1 MRSLKII
8 AIGNGLG
15 LAATI
20 AVSYGSNTGIL
31 DGHTMA
37 ELSARYPTLVTPAPY
52 AFSIWGLIYLSL
64 IGSVGYSARAAFQR
78 RDDPAF
84 RKRGDLAFQR
94 REDPALRIGGW
105 FLVTCVANCC
115 WVLAWLY
122 GHTGLSVLLMM
133 LLLGALLRIIV
144 LTDMELTDPL
154 WPEIVFVWWPF
165 CLYTGWI
172 TVAILAN
179 IAAWLVKLGIGVS
192 ALEAIGLLVVAGAAY
207 LFMTWKRNMRE
218 YAFVGVWA
226 LAAIARADWHRA
238 PSVAGVATALAL
250 VLFISSSIHG
260 YRNRAYGPFRKR

>member
-20 AVSYGSNTGIL
+20 AVSYGSNTGIFA
-31 DGHTMA
+31 GHTMA
-37 ELSARYPTLVTPAPY
+37 GLSAQYPTLVTPAPY

-64 IGSVGYSARAAFQR
+64 IGFVGYFARAAFQ
-78 RDDPAF
+78 A
-84 RKRGDLAFQR
+84 
-94 REDPALRIGGW
+94 REDPALCIGGW

-122 GHTGLSVLLMM
+122 GYMGLSVLLMV

-154 WPEIVFVWWPF
+154 WPGIVFVWWPF

-192 ALEAIGLLVVAGAAY
+192 TWGAIGLLMVAGAVY

-238 PSVAGVATALAL
+238 PSVAGVAAALAV